1 MNDDYRELHF
11 FLGLG
16 LVSFVVIVLVGLYIE
31 TNGFW
36 TW

>member
-1 MNDDYRELHF
+1 MNDDYRDLYF
-11 FLGLG
+11 FISIG
-16 LVSFVVIVLVGLYIE
+16 LVSFVVIILVGVYIE